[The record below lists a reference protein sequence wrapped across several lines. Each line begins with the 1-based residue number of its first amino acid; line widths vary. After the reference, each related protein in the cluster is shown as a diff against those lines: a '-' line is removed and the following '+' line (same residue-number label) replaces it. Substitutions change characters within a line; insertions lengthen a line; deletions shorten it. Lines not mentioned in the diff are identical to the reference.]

1 MLDRAERQRPL
12 YSTMQLHLIVM
23 TIVASVHAAST
34 SSTLLCTTNPDPKYY
49 PGKLVDCSG
58 RSLKHIPDGIPS
70 ETTTLKLSRNNL
82 TLLPNNSFSHLEEL
96 RELDLSGNSIN
107 QLLPEAF
114 RGLDK
119 LVKLNLCCNQL
130 PLSPQIYSVDLFKP
144 LVSLEILFLNHN
156 SRLVSTSA
164 KQNTN
169 TGSSSTVTKVSS
181 SYAQK
186 HPLSFSSEKK
196 RHRSWIPGGRNPTLR
211 ESKVAGDWKS
221 AQRASRKAMRSK
233 AVGIVQ
239 KIPRDVELGYPD
251 EALSRLRT
259 LRYLAMDGLTNKTLG
274 HGFRQLT
281 QLTHLDMSGKTGYC
295 YLVTFDML
303 TLAAVTHLTHLN
315 LSDCGIKTLT
325 SDAFSFLLN
334 LTSLDLS
341 FNQALG
347 FDLLGEAFRGLSHTK
362 LINLTID
369 AIVPA
374 RSLGLIISTGQ
385 LRFFRHLT
393 HLERLQARFNR
404 IEAFESG
411 ALCSGMPP
419 NLKHVIVDGNLFE
432 LAAYL
437 NDLACLESI
446 EMLNMNGLDGYWTP
460 PLRPPDDDDS
470 SDSPQRH
477 KTLRGKAV
485 LRQNTKQVAHS
496 SSATNAPATCEG
508 KQFSVPPKL
517 ETFSARDFGLV
528 YKLKKVKVNATNSLK
543 KIDLSENHFPELIG
557 PLCGFQHVEE
567 LHLVNS
573 LIGYISHDF
582 FSSFPALRVLN
593 ISANYLREV
602 FWHDDKG
609 QVLSG
614 LKNLRVL
621 DLSVNDLGH
630 LPNKTLLHLVNLQEL
645 YLSVNGIGSFFL
657 DLSHMAKLQH
667 LDLSKNQLRT
677 IPKNTRD
684 HLDRVAETY
693 NVTINMTFNPISCIC
708 QNIDFL
714 EWVRESMVYFG
725 SHSYYWCQQR
735 DGSLIAMENIFD
747 RIKELEYTCTN
758 FAGAFVGAS
767 ACCVV
772 VGTLLLG
779 ALAYRFRWKLRYLYY
794 ASRLGLKR
802 SRQQQQERQQQF
814 RYDAFVSFATEDQD
828 FVMGELKSQLED
840 EQGLQL
846 CIHTRDFMP
855 GQYIASNIVD
865 SVQQSRRTLV
875 VVSRA
880 LLDSDWC
887 HYELQMALM
896 ESVHTGRDVLL
907 FLLYQHVP
915 AHELPRDMLAN
926 LQATSYIEFP
936 EEEDD
941 NRHLF
946 WSRLGQ
952 ALTA

>member
-1 MLDRAERQRPL
+1 
-12 YSTMQLHLIVM
+12 MQLHLIVM
-23 TIVASVHAAST
+23 MIVVLVLAEST
-34 SSTLLCTTNPDPKYY
+34 SSTLLCTTNPDPNYY

-58 RSLKHIPDGIPS
+58 RSLKHLPEGIPS
-70 ETTTLKLSRNNL
+70 DTTTLKLSRNNL
-82 TLLPNNSFSHLEEL
+82 TLLPNDAFSHLHEL
-96 RELDLSGNSIN
+96 RELDLSANLIS

-114 RGLDK
+114 RDLDK
-119 LVKLNLCCNQL
+119 LVKLHLCWNLL

-156 SRLVSTSA
+156 RRHVSTSA

-169 TGSSSTVTKVSS
+169 TGASTQKTKVSS

-196 RHRSWIPGGRNPTLR
+196 QQRSWIPGGRNHTLR

-221 AQRASRKAMRSK
+221 APKASRNAMQS
-233 AVGIVQ
+233 VGVVQ

-251 EALSRLRT
+251 EALSHLPT

-274 HGFRQLT
+274 PGFRQLT
-281 QLTHLDMSGKTGYC
+281 QLTRLDMSGKTGHC
-295 YLVTFDML
+295 RLVTFDMP
-303 TLAAVTHLTHLN
+303 TLAAVPHLTHLN
-315 LSDCGIKTLT
+315 LSDCDIKNLT
-325 SDAFSFLLN
+325 SDAFSSLLN

-347 FDLLGEAFRGLSHTK
+347 FDQLGEAFRGLSHTK

-369 AIVPA
+369 AIVTD
-374 RSLGLIISTGQ
+374 RIRTLGLVIKTGQ
-385 LRFFRHLT
+385 LRFFKNLT

-404 IEAFESG
+404 IEAFDSG

-432 LAAYL
+432 LAAYV
-437 NDLACLESI
+437 NDLACLESL
-446 EMLNMNGLDGYWTP
+446 EVLDMNGLDGYWTP
-460 PLRPPDDDDS
+460 PLRPPGDDDS

-477 KTLRGKAV
+477 NTLRGKAV
-485 LRQNTKQVAHS
+485 LRQNAKQVAHS
-496 SSATNAPATCEG
+496 SSATNAPAECEG

-573 LIGYISHDF
+573 LIGHISRDF

-593 ISANYLREV
+593 VSANHLREV
-602 FWHDDKG
+602 FWHDKG
-609 QVLSG
+609 QILSG

-630 LPNKTLLHLVNLQEL
+630 LHNKTLLQLVNLQEL
-645 YLSVNGIGSFFL
+645 YLSVNGFGSFFL
-657 DLSHMAKLQH
+657 DLSHMAKIQH
-667 LDLSKNQLRT
+667 LDLSRNQLRT

-684 HLDRVAETY
+684 HLDHVAKTY

-714 EWVRESMVYFG
+714 EWARESMVNFG
-725 SHSYYWCQQR
+725 SDSYYWCQRR
-735 DGSLIAMENIFD
+735 DGSLKAMENIFD
-747 RIKELEYTCTN
+747 TIKELEYTCTN

-802 SRQQQQERQQQF
+802 SRQQQQQRQQQF

-828 FVMGELKSQLED
+828 FVMGELKSRLED

-865 SVQQSRRTLV
+865 SVQRSRRTLV

-936 EEEDD
+936 EDEDD
-941 NRHLF
+941 KHLF